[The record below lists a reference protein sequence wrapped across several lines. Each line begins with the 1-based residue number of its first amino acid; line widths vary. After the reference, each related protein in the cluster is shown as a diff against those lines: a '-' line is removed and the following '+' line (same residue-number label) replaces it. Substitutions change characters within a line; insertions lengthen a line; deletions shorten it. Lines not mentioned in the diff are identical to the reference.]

1 MSSEPL
7 RLDDGPAA
15 RRGLALATWGLFT
28 GLALLMMAGGLFSTL
43 LGVRSE
49 KVGLPTVVSSIISAA
64 YYVGFLAGSV
74 LTLRGLGRV
83 GHIRVYAAL
92 ASLLAAATIGIGIT
106 DTAWA
111 WASLRLVTGLCFA
124 GLYVVAESWLNDLA
138 GNENRGRL
146 LAVYGVITIA
156 FYGVGQVSVSL
167 FDPLMV
173 TGFAV
178 AAIIT
183 SLAVAPV
190 SLSEAAVAPPLDA
203 SEPISLRELSKIVP
217 TGVYSCLLVGIA
229 HGAIAGMAAVYATR
243 VNLGFVGLFVALPS
257 IGGVVLQWPISSTS
271 DEIDRRAV
279 GVVASLCSAGAA
291 GLMLLDSPHKPM
303 AFFLFLL
310 VGGFS
315 YPLYSISGAY
325 TNDWIE
331 PEQLGG
337 AASQLVKM
345 YGLGAIAGPLIA
357 GAAMGIIG
365 PTGYPWAL
373 MVMHLVI
380 AGFFLYRFLS
390 WRAPLAKRPWN
401 EVSIP
406 ARAFYV
412 PATIVHIGRR
422 RVSRRHRPD

>member
-1 MSSEPL
+1 MSSGPL
-7 RLDDGPAA
+7 HLDDEPEGP
-15 RRGLALATWGLFT
+15 RSIALATWGLFV
-28 GLALLMMAGGLFSTL
+28 GLSLLMTSGGLFSTL

-49 KVGLPTVVSSIISAA
+49 QAGLPTVVSSLIPAA

-74 LTLRGLGRV
+74 LTLRALGRV
-83 GHIRVYAAL
+83 GHIRVYTAL
-92 ASLLAAATIGIGIT
+92 ASLLSAAIIGIGISVDAT
-106 DTAWA
+106 SWI
-111 WASLRLVTGLCFA
+111 LMRLITGLCFA

-138 GNENRGRL
+138 DNQNRGRL

-167 FDPLMV
+167 FDPLTV

-178 AAIIT
+178 AAMIT

-190 SLSEAAVAPPLDA
+190 ALSEAAVAPPMEA
-203 SEPISLRELSKIVP
+203 ATPISLRELSKIVP
-217 TGVYSCLLVGIA
+217 TGVYSCFLVGVA
-229 HGAIAGMAAVYATR
+229 HGAMSGMAAVYATR
-243 VNLGFVGLFVALPS
+243 VNLGLVGLFVALPS
-257 IGGVVLQWPISSTS
+257 LGGVVLQWPISSTS

-279 GVVASLCSAGAA
+279 GVVASLCSAAAA

-303 AFFLFLL
+303 AFFLFML

-331 PEQLGG
+331 PEHLSG

-345 YGLGAIAGPLIA
+345 YGLGAVAGPILA
-357 GAAMGIIG
+357 GAAMSLIG
-365 PTGYPWAL
+365 PTGFPWSL
-373 MVMHLVI
+373 LVMHLAI
-380 AGFFLYRFLS
+380 AVFFLYRFLS
-390 WRAPLAKRPWN
+390 WRAPLAKLPWN
-401 EVSIP
+401 EVSLP

-412 PATIVHIGRR
+412 PATIVHVGRRVGRR
-422 RVSRRHRPD
+422 RAD